1 MRQQRS
7 TRTSLSAPPL
17 THDSHSITNM
27 FDIKLLRNIFL
38 VILFINIFYFV
49 KVYRLEE
56 EKLKQLAIAHAT
68 SIDYT
73 TDDQIEYDK
82 TKDYHMLEPKQKISY
97 LLNKVHENLDNRYWL
112 ADTSVENPSVVINPL
127 EFLPP
132 REYNYV
138 ETWQNKSELHYEP
151 RFTLAVYLDELKH
164 QLRLHNPT
172 NEKLKDHLIRMPFA
186 WSDWVDLTMLN
197 EEILKPIDERRT
209 CQSLQLRANKKTKY
223 PKWCKNLVDLED
235 EEVEE
240 IGLSRDD
247 MPGFIVRSSPMNKAH
262 HKEVMLQGKGHLLT
276 SQENPIAMIF
286 LTKDGTYETQL
297 MGQRQRLVRTDLFE
311 KYLQRRNLDPMSA
324 DLKEIEMNPQI
335 EFKSLLETVP
345 ARPLNEDDDI
355 YKMRQIT
362 RQKEFNASREL
373 YLDKDAFHY
382 KQEAIDEQI
391 SDYEVRLNKIKE
403 SVTNELRYDPAVIAQ
418 NRLNRHEIN
427 HYNGLKTANKYSVE
441 KEPTYYKLATLRKD
455 KSNSDAG
462 WHYEWR
468 FFNGAL
474 RYIKDDTW
482 TLEQLEVREQIIL
495 DRLLRNWFRFAE
507 EKGIISWIAHGPLLS
522 WYWDGLM
529 FPYDIDI
536 DIQMPSSELNRLSA
550 NYNMTLVIEDVSE
563 GYGKYL
569 IDCATFLHHRDVA
582 RKDNHIDARFIDID
596 TGTYIDITGIG
607 INNEQP
613 PPEYDGY
620 IRNKQRKQESVE
632 LYMDRRKHWLNF
644 EKISPLHYSMIGG
657 VPVYVPNDIM
667 SMLNNEYLAG
677 TRSYYFGGYYYVPC
691 LRLWLQVNKIK
702 PIFKPEQYEAKTK
715 VREREK
721 LTELI
726 KNIDDEGKLRLLEMH
741 EDVLIEYYLTHK
753 LTSLHEIEK
762 KFMLDHTLQ
771 QLMFDLLDKVEYHQL
786 TSRFKMGSPLRKSLF
801 DFEYFERFKHMKK
814 PEIQVDNVEA
824 GEANVYIEGPILH
837 SASTPGGDVTVDNS
851 QNRVNDEQGEE
862 AASGYDN
869 DGGAD
874 FDDDDD
880 RGDSNDPDDRDD
892 SQQAANQANEIK
904 KAAAG
909 GVQNA
914 QERVVDNTLEEGKE
928 LFDDS
933 DRAEDLPEMDGRG
946 DLYDSELFGD
956 DVGIDNINN

>member
-1 MRQQRS
+1 MINIR
-7 TRTSLSAPPL
+7 
-17 THDSHSITNM
+17 
-27 FDIKLLRNIFL
+27 LLRNLFI
-38 VILFINIFYFV
+38 VVLFINIFHFC
-49 KVYRLEE
+49 KVYRSEE

-68 SIDYT
+68 SINYA

-82 TKDYHMLEPKQKISY
+82 TKDYHLLEPKQKIAY
-97 LLNKVHENLDNRYWL
+97 LLNKVHENQGNRYWL
-112 ADTSVENPSVVINPL
+112 ANTSVENPSVVINPHAY
-127 EFLPP
+127 LPP
-132 REYNYV
+132 REQQQQSQSPYHYID
-138 ETWQNKSELHYEP
+138 TLQNKSELYYEP

-164 QLRLHNPT
+164 QLKLHNPK
-172 NEKLKDHLIRMPFA
+172 NERQYDHLIRMPFA

-197 EEILKPIDERRT
+197 EEILKPINERRT
-209 CQSLQLRANKKTKY
+209 CESLQEHANKKTKY
-223 PKWCKNLVDLED
+223 PNWCKNLVDLDD

-247 MPGFIVRSSPMNKAH
+247 MPAFIVKSSPMNKAH

-297 MGQRQRLVRTDLFE
+297 MGQRQRLVRTNLFE
-311 KYLQRRNLDPMSA
+311 KYLQRRNMDPST
-324 DLKEIEMNPQI
+324 DLKEIEMNPQA

-345 ARPLNEDDDI
+345 ARPLNLEDDI

-373 YLDKDAFHY
+373 HLDKDAFHY

-403 SVTNELRYDPAVIAQ
+403 SVTNELRYNPKVIEE

-427 HYNGLKTANKYSVE
+427 HYNGLVAANKISVA
-441 KEPTYYKLATLRKD
+441 KEPTYYKLATLKKD
-455 KSNSDAG
+455 KTNGDSG

-482 TLEQLEVREQIIL
+482 TSDQLEVREQIIL

-550 NYNMTLVIEDVSE
+550 NYNMTLVIEDVNE

-569 IDCATFLHHRDVA
+569 IDCSTFLHHRQVA
-582 RKDNHIDARFIDID
+582 SKDNHIDARFIDID
-596 TGTYIDITGIG
+596 TGTYIDITGVG
-607 INNEQP
+607 INNEDP

-620 IRNKQRKQESVE
+620 IRSKQRKQESVE

-644 EKISPLHYSMIGG
+644 EKISPLHYSMVSG

-667 SMLNNEYLAG
+667 SMLNNEYSGG
-677 TRSYYFGGYYYVPC
+677 TRSYYYGGYYYVPS
-691 LRLWLQVNKIK
+691 LRLWLNVNKIK
-702 PIFKPEQYEAKTK
+702 PIFKPEQYESKTK

-726 KNIDDEGKLRLLEMH
+726 KNMDDEGKLRLLEMH

-753 LTSLHEIEK
+753 LTALHEIEK

-771 QLMFDLLDKVEYHQL
+771 QSMFDLSDKVEYHQL

-801 DFEYFERFKHMKK
+801 DFEYHARFKHMKK
-814 PEIQVDNVEA
+814 PEPEKEGVEDDDGIDFSLGNILNFVSTSGDYSDDNAINHGDGGEAVESRSLDAGDERNDFYASNDGLNTAEDNVA
-824 GEANVYIEGPILH
+824 PQKPN
-837 SASTPGGDVTVDNS
+837 
-851 QNRVNDEQGEE
+851 
-862 AASGYDN
+862 
-869 DGGAD
+869 GA
-874 FDDDDD
+874 
-880 RGDSNDPDDRDD
+880 
-892 SQQAANQANEIK
+892 
-904 KAAAG
+904 
-909 GVQNA
+909 
-914 QERVVDNTLEEGKE
+914 
-928 LFDDS
+928 
-933 DRAEDLPEMDGRG
+933 
-946 DLYDSELFGD
+946 
-956 DVGIDNINN
+956 

>member
-1 MRQQRS
+1 M
-7 TRTSLSAPPL
+7 
-17 THDSHSITNM
+17 IN
-27 FDIKLLRNIFL
+27 IKLLRNTFL
-38 VILFINIFYFV
+38 VILFVNIFYFV
-49 KVYRLEE
+49 KVYQLEE
-56 EKLKQLAIAHAT
+56 EKLRQLAIAHAT

-82 TKDYHMLEPKQKISY
+82 TKDYHLLEPKQKIAY
-97 LLNKVHENLDNRYWL
+97 LLDKVHENQDNRYWL
-112 ADTSVENPSVVINPL
+112 ANTSVENPSVLINPY
-127 EFLPP
+127 EYLPP
-132 REYNYV
+132 REFDVV
-138 ETWQNKSELHYEP
+138 ETWQNKSELYYEP
-151 RFTLAVYLDELKH
+151 RFTLAIYLDELKH
-164 QLRLHNPT
+164 QLKMHNPD
-172 NEKLKDHLIRMPFA
+172 NEKSKDHLIRMPFA

-197 EEILKPIDERRT
+197 EEILKPIGERRT
-209 CQSLQLRANKKTKY
+209 CQSLQSHANKKTKY

-247 MPGFIVRSSPMNKAH
+247 MPGFMVRSSPMNKVH
-262 HKEVMLQGKGHLLT
+262 HKEAMLQGKGHLLT

-311 KYLQRRNLDPMSA
+311 KYLQRRNLVPA
-324 DLKEIEMNPQI
+324 TDLEEIEMNPQI
-335 EFKSLLETVP
+335 EFRSLLETIP

-373 YLDKDAFHY
+373 HLDKDAFHY
-382 KQEAIDEQI
+382 KQEEMEEQI

-403 SVTNELRYDPAVIAQ
+403 TVTNELRYNPTVIEQ

-427 HYNGLKTANKYSVE
+427 HYNGLKTASKYSVE
-441 KEPTYYKLATLRKD
+441 KEPTYYKLATLKKD
-455 KSNSDAG
+455 KANTDAG

-474 RYIKDDTW
+474 RYIKDESW
-482 TLEQLEVREQIIL
+482 TNEQLEVREQIIL

-582 RKDNHIDARFIDID
+582 FKDNHIDARFIDID

-620 IRNKQRKQESVE
+620 IRNKQRKQGSVE

-667 SMLNNEYLAG
+667 SMLNNEYSAG
-677 TRSYYFGGYYYVPC
+677 TRSYYYAGYYYVPC
-691 LRLWLQVNKIK
+691 LRLWIHVNKIK
-702 PIFKPEQYEAKTK
+702 PIFKPEQYESKTK
-715 VREREK
+715 VREREA
-721 LTELI
+721 LTALI

-753 LTSLHEIEK
+753 LTTLHEVEK
-762 KFMLDHTLQ
+762 KFMFDHTLQ
-771 QLMFDLLDKVEYHQL
+771 QSMFDLSEKVEYHHL
-786 TSRFKMGSPLRKSLF
+786 TSKFKMGSPLRKSLF
-801 DFEYFERFKHMKK
+801 DFEYYERFKHMKK
-814 PEIQVDNVEA
+814 PEPENDGLE
-824 GEANVYIEGPILH
+824 EDEGNDDSENSVFIPLSTSGDS
-837 SASTPGGDVTVDNS
+837 SADKL
-851 QNRVNDEQGEE
+851 QNHVNDAQVAED
-862 AASGYDN
+862 STWDDS
-869 DGGAD
+869 DGRAD
-874 FDDDDD
+874 FYDSDD
-880 RGDSNDPDDRDD
+880 RVDPNDPDD
-892 SQQAANQANEIK
+892 
-904 KAAAG
+904 G
-909 GVQNA
+909 
-914 QERVVDNTLEEGKE
+914 
-928 LFDDS
+928 
-933 DRAEDLPEMDGRG
+933 EDLGVIGDGNGQPGMRIKAEVENSESVTTQLASEGNPGPHDDPGAKNPREADGRE
-946 DLYDSELFGD
+946 DAL
-956 DVGIDNINN
+956 DVEPPRKRI